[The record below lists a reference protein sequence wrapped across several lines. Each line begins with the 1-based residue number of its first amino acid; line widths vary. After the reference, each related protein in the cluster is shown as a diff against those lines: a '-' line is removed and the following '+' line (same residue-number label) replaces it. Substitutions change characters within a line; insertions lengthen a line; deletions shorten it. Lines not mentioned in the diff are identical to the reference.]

1 MDRDTAERLT
11 NLETQLAAIAS
22 ATATNSEL
30 LRHVIGLLTRED
42 GGEGENQIAQLVE
55 AVTALAGS
63 VDQMG
68 QNVVAEIQKL
78 SRGELTEAAE

>member
-1 MDRDTAERLT
+1 MDRDTAERFQA
-11 NLETQLAAIAS
+11 LETQLAAIAQ

-42 GGEGENQIAQLVE
+42 GGEGQNQIEQPVE

-78 SRGELTEAAE
+78 AGGELTEAAE

>member
-1 MDRDTAERLT
+1 MDRDTAERF
-11 NLETQLAAIAS
+11 NAIESQLAAIAQ
-22 ATATNSEL
+22 ATTTNSEL

-42 GGEGENQIAQLVE
+42 DGGPDQISQLVE

-68 QNVVAEIQKL
+68 RTVVEEIQKL
-78 SRGELTEAAE
+78 AGEKTDLAAE

>member
-1 MDRDTAERLT
+1 MDRDTAERF
-11 NLETQLAAIAS
+11 NALEGQLAAIAQ

-30 LRHVIGLLTRED
+30 LRHVIGLLTRE
-42 GGEGENQIAQLVE
+42 GEGEGQNQIEQLVE

-78 SRGELTEAAE
+78 AGPAAN

>member
-1 MDRDTAERLT
+1 MDRDTAERFQA
-11 NLETQLAAIAS
+11 LEDQLAAIAS

-42 GGEGENQIAQLVE
+42 GGGPDQIGQLVE
-55 AVTALAGS
+55 AVTALAGA

-68 QNVVAEIQKL
+68 QTVVAEIQKL
-78 SRGELTEAAE
+78 AGDSPAAN